1 MSTPPTGF
9 EPPGSAPN
17 GAIPAAGAAASNGAP
32 SNGATAYGGPAPK
45 ARREVLV
52 VLPGLLLAMLL
63 AMLDQMIVGTAMPR
77 IVGELGGI
85 DHLSWVVTA
94 YVLMSTVSTPLY
106 GKLGD
111 LYGRKRLFLSA
122 IVIFLVGSA
131 LSGLS
136 QSMAQLI
143 GFRAL
148 QGLGAGGLIVSV
160 MAIIGDLIPP
170 RERGRYQGYIAA
182 TMAAATIAGPLFGGF
197 LTDHLSWRWAFY
209 INLPL
214 GAVALALVVT
224 TLHLPRHRVSHRIDY
239 LGAAL
244 LTVAATSMVLVT
256 TWGGTQYDWGSPQII
271 GLAALGVAS
280 AVGFVLAERRAVEP
294 VLPLRLFTDR
304 NFAAS
309 TAMGFLVGFAM
320 FGAITFLPLFQQTVQ
335 GATATNSGLLLLPMM
350 AASLVISL
358 VVGQAITR
366 TGRYKIFPILGG
378 GALTIGMFLL
388 SLLDTETSKTTL
400 TLYMIVLGIGMG
412 LLMQVTMLIA
422 QNSADARD
430 MGVASS
436 TNTFFRS
443 IGGSFGVSLFGAI
456 FASRLHDG
464 LAGIPGMERLAAGGA
479 NIDPSA
485 LQQIPPAA
493 KEPLLAAI
501 AGAMHDV
508 FLWAAPFAFAAFV
521 LGWVIKA
528 VPLRGG
534 AAAATPAAA
543 TAEATPAG
551 APDPTPP
558 GVGSGAHRTP

>member
-1 MSTPPTGF
+1 MSSPSSGTAPPD
-9 EPPGSAPN
+9 PAPN
-17 GAIPAAGAAASNGAP
+17 GASATGSAP
-32 SNGATAYGGPAPK
+32 DTWVAPQT
-45 ARREVLV
+45 RREVLV

-111 LYGRKRLFLSA
+111 LYGRKRLFLFA
-122 IVIFLVGSA
+122 IVLFLIGSA

-148 QGLGAGGLIVSV
+148 QGLGAGGLIVGV

-197 LTDHLSWRWAFY
+197 LTDHFSWRWAFY
-209 INLPL
+209 VNLPL
-214 GAVALALVVT
+214 GAAALALVAL

-239 LGAAL
+239 LGAGL
-244 LTVAATSMVLVT
+244 LTVAAASMVLVT

-271 GLAALGVAS
+271 GLAVLGVVA
-280 AVGFVLAERRAVEP
+280 AVAFVLVERRAIEP
-294 VLPLRLFTDR
+294 VLPLQLFRDR

-335 GATATNSGLLLLPMM
+335 GASATNSGLLLLPMM

-358 VVGQAITR
+358 VVGQLITR
-366 TGRYKIFPILGG
+366 TGRYRIFPILGG
-378 GALTIGMFLL
+378 AALTVGMFLL
-388 SLLDTETSKTTL
+388 SLLDTDTSKTTL
-400 TLYMIVLGIGMG
+400 TLYMIVLGVGMG
-412 LLMQVTMLIA
+412 LLMQVTILIA
-422 QNSADARD
+422 QNSVEQRD

-464 LAGIPGMERLAAGGA
+464 LSGIPGAEQLAGGGS
-479 NIDPSA
+479 NIDPAVLRSVPDA
-485 LQQIPPAA
+485 V

-501 AGAMHDV
+501 AGAMQDV
-508 FLWAAPFAFAAFV
+508 FLWAAPFALAAFL
-521 LGWVIKA
+521 LGWAIKA
-528 VPLRGG
+528 VPLRG
-534 AAAATPAAA
+534 AATPGPGA
-543 TAEATPAG
+543 PAG
-551 APDPTPP
+551 ETPP
-558 GVGSGAHRTP
+558 GDVQQGPGPGGATSAVQRTP